1 MRVPA
6 LVVPVVDGSCARAA
20 SGESGVGVTGYDAPL
35 RRSDPPED
43 GAIGS
48 PLRSISAK
56 KLSESLFW
64 SSSRFATFGER
75 TSASATPPDGAAPVR
90 GLPLTPIPRAL
101 SAWSRRAAANRGGLL
116 WNALPLEFASPRLKL
131 SALIGPT

>member
-6 LVVPVVDGSCARAA
+6 LVVPVVDGSLAAAA
-20 SGESGVGVTGYDAPL
+20 SGASGVGVSGYVAPL
-35 RRSDPPED
+35 RRSDPPDD

-48 PLRSISAK
+48 PFRSISAK

-64 SSSRFATFGER
+64 SISRRATFGER
-75 TSASATPPDGAAPVR
+75 TSASDTAPDGAPPVR
-90 GLPLTPIPRAL
+90 GFPLTEIPRAL
-101 SAWSRRAAANRGGLL
+101 SAWSSRVAANSGGLL
-116 WNALPLEFASPRLKL
+116 WNALPLELASPRSKL